1 MPPRITH
8 DPTKDECPNYEGE
21 DFANVRDL
29 IIAGHQGGDPLTH
42 EAAANYLKE
51 AWQRNQDKKV
61 ADWNT
66 QLQADQVAADEEEA
80 QAQQAELQQR
90 KDREKEEAEEKRE
103 AERKKPRINDFD
115 PDMVIPG
122 YVAPR
127 PSGYALNK
135 LKNLQ
140 YVELDYFTIRGC
152 NEAQRERETTSDHDT
167 FGLTRVENVAT
178 FQPIS
183 SLKPSKN
190 IRRDEELS
198 WDEMV
203 IAKNKMVDFMNESG
217 TWPPAH
223 VAATMMLFVELENHH
238 TRLEHLGNKI
248 MVTYAARA
256 RRVWF
261 DMLEQKKGFNLG
273 KIGTELM
280 RNITDEV
287 RDNARQNEL
296 AQVRK
301 SSRFRGK
308 DSANRPF
315 CFPSF
320 SFPQCLAA
328 YCLRCDAMLPCDA
341 TIRVRYM
348 TLMSPPYYATAI
360 TAMRHDTATQHA
372 TSKHNPIL
380 CYCNRCGRL

>member
-1 MPPRITH
+1 M
-8 DPTKDECPNYEGE
+8 
-21 DFANVRDL
+21 
-29 IIAGHQGGDPLTH
+29 
-42 EAAANYLKE
+42 
-51 AWQRNQDKKV
+51 
-61 ADWNT
+61 
-66 QLQADQVAADEEEA
+66 
-80 QAQQAELQQR
+80 
-90 KDREKEEAEEKRE
+90 
-103 AERKKPRINDFD
+103 
-115 PDMVIPG
+115 
-122 YVAPR
+122 
-127 PSGYALNK
+127 
-135 LKNLQ
+135 
-140 YVELDYFTIRGC
+140 IRGC
-152 NEAQRERETTSDHDT
+152 NEAQRERETMSNHDT
-167 FGLTRVENVAT
+167 FGLTRVENVAM

-183 SLKPSKN
+183 SLKPLKN
-190 IRRDEELS
+190 IHCNEELS

-301 SSRFRGK
+301 FSRFRGK
-308 DSANRPF
+308 DSVNRPF

-320 SFPQCLAA
+320 PFPQCLAA

-360 TAMRHDTATQHA
+360 TAMRHDTVMQHA